1 MQFFASLQSEWIKRR
16 KSSIN
21 WLILVGGLFIPVIIL
36 FDRIISPQSATLTNM
51 SPDGWMEIFTRCW
64 QYMAVFIMPMG
75 IILAAS
81 LLTQIEYRNNTWKQV
96 YTSPQSLNT
105 IFWAKHLVLFIILLQ
120 YFIVLTFGLFI
131 AGYVP
136 SILNSR
142 IPFPVENFPLVE
154 ITKKHFQY
162 ILYVLPVLSLQYL
175 LSLQIRNFVISISI
189 GFVLLVASLIAMN
202 WHYGYIIPYSYGALD
217 YLKTDNNIDPDVNI
231 TKWAIGYFIVFTLIN
246 YFLFLYRSQSKFSKF
261 ISRLTAT
268 NARRVFSFSASL
280 LLVIAGG
287 YLFSLIG
294 KKPLKAA
301 FSQTEFSEKIV
312 EAGNN
317 LGSFQLDSPNAWS
330 VEDRMKHYNV
340 KGVSI
345 ALIDNYKVVWAK
357 GYGWADSSAERKVD
371 TNTLFIPGSLS
382 KSINALA
389 FLQLVEQKKLNLFD
403 DINTQLK
410 SWKFPYNSKIS
421 GNKKISPINLLT
433 HTAGL
438 SVHGFY
444 GYKNGDSLPDIY
456 QILDGKYPANSEAIR
471 SVIEPNK
478 KMEYSGG
485 GTMISQ
491 LLIMDATGKAYDKY
505 LNEAVFQPLQMNNS
519 FFTQPPP
526 TKYHQF
532 LATGYDS
539 LGKEI
544 KGKYPLLMEQAAGGL
559 WTTPTDFSKYIIEM
573 QLSLKGKSNKILSKS
588 MIEMML
594 TPYLD
599 NSCALGVF
607 VTEMDGHKYFGHGA
621 SNVGFSGN
629 YYGSFENGRGLVIFI
644 NSENPGIIQEIANSF
659 AQTLE
664 WEGFPKKKSIKP
676 LIIEQALIDK
686 YVGTYQAK
694 DAKGKPFQIEIVQNG
709 KNCEYCTDTEK
720 RKMYFYSKTGFVCL
734 ESPTE
739 KKFITGTN
747 GEVIG
752 FNSKYEGQNVRFSRV
767 KN

>member
-1 MQFFASLQSEWIKRR
+1 MQFFNSLNSEWIKRR
-16 KSSIN
+16 RSSIN
-21 WLILVGGLFIPVIIL
+21 WLILGGGLFIPMIIL

-51 SPDGWMEIFTRCW
+51 SPDGWIEIFSRCW

-105 IFWAKHLVLFIILLQ
+105 IFWAKHLVIFIILLQ
-120 YFIVLTFGLFI
+120 YFIVLTIGLFI
-131 AGYVP
+131 AGYAP
-136 SILNSR
+136 SILNSD
-142 IPFPVENFPLVE
+142 IPFPVESFPLGE
-154 ITKKHFQY
+154 ITKKHCQY

-202 WHYGYIIPYSYGALD
+202 WHYGYLIPYSYGALD
-217 YLKTDNNIDPDVNI
+217 YLKTDNNIDPNVNI
-231 TKWAIGYFIVFTLIN
+231 TKWAIGYFIVFTLVN
-246 YFLFLYRSQSKFSKF
+246 YFLFLYRSQSQFSKF
-261 ISRLTAT
+261 IYRITAT
-268 NARRVFSFSASL
+268 KTRRIFSLSASL
-280 LLVIAGG
+280 LLVIVCGC
-287 YLFSLIG
+287 LFSVIG
-294 KKPLKAA
+294 NKPAKSI
-301 FSQTEFSEKIV
+301 FSKTKFSEKII
-312 EAGNN
+312 EAENN
-317 LGSFQLDSPNAWS
+317 LGSFHLDGLKGMSI
-330 VEDRMKHYNV
+330 EDRMKRYNV

-345 ALIDNYKVVWAK
+345 ALIDNYKVVWMK
-357 GYGWADSSAERKVD
+357 GYGWADSSEGRKVD

-410 SWKFPYNSKIS
+410 FWKFPYNSKIS
-421 GNKKISPINLLT
+421 GGKKIYPINLLT

-444 GYKNGDSLPDIY
+444 GYKNGDSLPTIY

-471 SVIEPNK
+471 SILEPNK
-478 KMEYSGG
+478 QMEYSGG

-491 LLIMDATGKAYDKY
+491 LLIMDATGEAYDKY
-505 LNEAVFQPLQMNNS
+505 VKEAIFAPLNMNNS

-526 TKYHQF
+526 TQYLTF

-539 LGKEI
+539 LGRDI
-544 KGKYPLLMEQAAGGL
+544 KGKYPILVEQAAGGL
-559 WTTPTDFSKYIIEM
+559 WTTPADFCKYIIEM
-573 QLSLKGKSNKILSKS
+573 QLSLKGKSNKILSKN
-588 MIEMML
+588 MTEMML

-599 NSCALGVF
+599 NSCALGIF
-607 VTEMDGHKYFGHGA
+607 VTEMGGYKYFGHGA

-629 YYGSFENGRGLVIFI
+629 YYGSFKNGRGIVIFI
-644 NSENPGIIQEIANSF
+644 NSENSGIIQEIANSF

-664 WEGFPKKKSIKP
+664 WEGFPKKKSIRP
-676 LIIEQALIDK
+676 LIIEQTLINK
-686 YVGTYQAK
+686 YVGTYQGN
-694 DAKGKPFQIEIVQNG
+694 DTNGKPFQIEIVQNG
-709 KNCEYCTDTEK
+709 SNCEYRTDTEK

-734 ESPTE
+734 ESPSE
-739 KKFITGTN
+739 KEFSKDKN
-747 GEVIG
+747 GVVIG
-752 FNSKYEGQNVRFSRV
+752 FNSKYEGQNIRFSRV
-767 KN
+767 K